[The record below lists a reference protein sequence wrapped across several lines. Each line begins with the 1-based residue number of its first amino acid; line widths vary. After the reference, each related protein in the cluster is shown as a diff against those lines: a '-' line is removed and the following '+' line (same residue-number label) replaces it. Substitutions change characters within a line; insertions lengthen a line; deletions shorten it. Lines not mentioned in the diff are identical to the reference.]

1 MKDDCL
7 HVCSRNERLFVHV
20 TVSHRNSV
28 TFNQNQSH
36 SATEVQSRAITLS
49 HMFSFRFCKQLTPQP
64 ATVSHLLM
72 LVDFSKEIL
81 VTIDQQNE
89 SDRKHR
95 LKTDGLGNQD
105 EEVFAIHTSLG
116 GGFID
121 DKKVETTARALAY
134 GQMRCWS
141 RDHGCSNLH
150 SRF

>member
-1 MKDDCL
+1 MLQCNYMKDDCVN
-7 HVCSRNERLFVHV
+7 VCSRIERLFVHVQSHSV

-28 TFNQNQSH
+28 TFNHN
-36 SATEVQSRAITLS
+36 LS
-49 HMFSFRFCKQLTPQP
+49 HFSFRFCKQLTPHP
-64 ATVSHLLM
+64 TTVSHLLM

-81 VTIDQQNE
+81 VTMDQENE

-121 DKKVETTARALAY
+121 DKKWKRQHE
-134 GQMRCWS
+134 
-141 RDHGCSNLH
+141 H
-150 SRF
+150 SLMVK